1 MELFY
6 LEKLMEE
13 AHIADKIADG
23 IVDDAA
29 YNAVTQTI
37 NESVI
42 LEAQYEAEEVLSH
55 GKDLRGDINLAD
67 LQKEI
72 NSAFG
77 LTESVSDINS
87 DKLTEDT
94 NMKAKLEN
102 AANPSADIDTADA
115 FLNAP
120 AIKQKD
126 FVTAK
131 TASKVSTEM
140 AAANT
145 NTEDVVTVQPND
157 TNVEKQ
163 ADKVMGSMQKGAEAN
178 KKWMAVAK
186 TVTENAGKFTSFVES
201 LKDESNAELL
211 EAVLQ
216 AFKVAIPV
224 LENEEPAVL
233 AVTGDAIQ
241 ALADKLGGEVEELKK
256 MDPKVVA
263 ELCRIAGVAAI

>member
-13 AHIADKIADG
+13 AHIAEKIAEG
-23 IVDDAA
+23 IVDDVA

-42 LEAQYEAEEVLSH
+42 MEAQYEAEKVLSH
-55 GKDLRGDINLAD
+55 GKDLRGDINLSD
-67 LQKEI
+67 LAQEV

-87 DKLTEDT
+87 DKPTEDNT
-94 NMKAKLEN
+94 MKAKVEN
-102 AANPSADIDTADA
+102 AANPSAGITNADA
-115 FLNAP
+115 FLNATP
-120 AIKQKD
+120 IKQKD

-131 TASKVSTEM
+131 TASKVSSEL

-157 TNVEKQ
+157 KNVEKQ
-163 ADKVMGSMQKGAEAN
+163 ADKVMGAMQKDADAN

-186 TVTENAGKFTSFVES
+186 TVTENAGKFASFVES
-201 LKDESNAELL
+201 LKDDSNTELL

-216 AFKVAIPV
+216 AFRVAIPV
-224 LENEEPAVL
+224 MENDEGKVL
-233 AVTGDAIQ
+233 AVSGDCME
-241 ALADKLGGEVEELKK
+241 ALAQKLGGDVEELKK
-256 MDPKVVA
+256 MDPNTIA
-263 ELCRIAGVAAI
+263 QLCRISGIKV